1 MTTPSAQS
9 AHDVASPKLTGV
21 IVTYKSSKTISAAL
35 ASAKKCVDAGVMN
48 LIIVDNASPDD
59 TRDILAREAGFA
71 KVILGDANIGF
82 GRGCNVGLMAA
93 TTPYVVF
100 FNPDAQMEPDAVRT
114 IVSFMDS
121 HDRCGICGPAI
132 QSGEGAD
139 LHIQAVGALPRV
151 ADVVG
156 DAMGLHTTYKRRQAV
171 TPGAAPF
178 RTDWVSGS
186 MLVGRTQLLQKLG
199 GFDPRYFLYWEE
211 ADLCRRVLN
220 EGYEIWAVPQA
231 VVSHIG
237 GVSAAEESN
246 DRIKGCIAKFYY
258 ESRYYYMRKH
268 FGALPATL
276 AELTEVI
283 ALPAYETLRKL
294 TGRKHQPPL
303 RRWGHPILKLP
314 APVVEN
320 NRA

>member
-1 MTTPSAQS
+1 VTLATPPSTASATR
-9 AHDVASPKLTGV
+9 AKLTGV

-35 ASAKKCVDAGVMN
+35 ASAKKCVDAGVMD

-100 FNPDAQMEPDAVRT
+100 FNPDAQMEPDAVRA

-151 ADVVG
+151 TDIVG
-156 DAMGLHTTYKRRQAV
+156 DALGLHTTYKRRQPV

-211 ADLCRRVLN
+211 ADLCRRVLS

-268 FGALPATL
+268 FGALPAAL
-276 AELTEVI
+276 AELAEVI

-314 APVVEN
+314 QQVN
-320 NRA
+320 

>member
-1 MTTPSAQS
+1 MTLPTPPSTASATR
-9 AHDVASPKLTGV
+9 AKLTGV

-35 ASAKKCVDAGVMN
+35 ASAKKCVDAGVMD

-100 FNPDAQMEPDAVRT
+100 FNPDAQMEPDAVRA

-151 ADVVG
+151 TDIVG
-156 DAMGLHTTYKRRQAV
+156 DALGLHTTYKRRQPV

-211 ADLCRRVLN
+211 ADLCRRVLS

-268 FGALPATL
+268 FGALPAAL
-276 AELTEVI
+276 AELAEVI

-314 APVVEN
+314 QQVN
-320 NRA
+320 

>member
-1 MTTPSAQS
+1 VTLPTPPSTASATR
-9 AHDVASPKLTGV
+9 AKLTGV

-35 ASAKKCVDAGVMN
+35 ASAKKCVDAGVMD

-100 FNPDAQMEPDAVRT
+100 FNPDAQMEPEAVRA

-151 ADVVG
+151 TDIVG
-156 DAMGLHTTYKRRQAV
+156 DALGLHTTYKRRQPV

-199 GFDPRYFLYWEE
+199 GFDPRYYLYWEE
-211 ADLCRRVLN
+211 ADL
-220 EGYEIWAVPQA
+220 
-231 VVSHIG
+231 
-237 GVSAAEESN
+237 
-246 DRIKGCIAKFYY
+246 
-258 ESRYYYMRKH
+258 
-268 FGALPATL
+268 
-276 AELTEVI
+276 
-283 ALPAYETLRKL
+283 
-294 TGRKHQPPL
+294 
-303 RRWGHPILKLP
+303 
-314 APVVEN
+314 
-320 NRA
+320 

>member
-1 MTTPSAQS
+1 VTLATPPSTASATR
-9 AHDVASPKLTGV
+9 AKLTGV

-35 ASAKKCVDAGVMN
+35 ASAKKCVDAGVMD

-100 FNPDAQMEPDAVRT
+100 FNPDAQMEPEAVRA

-151 ADVVG
+151 TDIVG
-156 DAMGLHTTYKRRQAV
+156 DALGLHTTYKRRQPV

-211 ADLCRRVLN
+211 ADLCRRVLS

-268 FGALPATL
+268 FGALPAAL
-276 AELTEVI
+276 AELAEVI

-314 APVVEN
+314 QQVG
-320 NRA
+320 

>member
-1 MTTPSAQS
+1 VTLPTPPSTASATR
-9 AHDVASPKLTGV
+9 AKLTGV

-35 ASAKKCVDAGVMN
+35 ASAKKCVDAGVMD

-100 FNPDAQMEPDAVRT
+100 FNPDAQMEPEAVRA

-151 ADVVG
+151 TDIVG
-156 DAMGLHTTYKRRQAV
+156 DALGLHTTYKRRQPV

-211 ADLCRRVLN
+211 ADLCRRVLS

-268 FGALPATL
+268 FGALPAAL
-276 AELTEVI
+276 AELAEVI

-314 APVVEN
+314 QQVN
-320 NRA
+320 

>member
-1 MTTPSAQS
+1 MTLPTPPSTASATR
-9 AHDVASPKLTGV
+9 AKLTGV

-35 ASAKKCVDAGVMN
+35 ASAKKCVDAGVMD

-100 FNPDAQMEPDAVRT
+100 FNPDAQMEPEAVRA

-151 ADVVG
+151 TDIVG
-156 DAMGLHTTYKRRQAV
+156 DALGLHTTYKRRQPV

-211 ADLCRRVLN
+211 ADLCRSVLS

-268 FGALPATL
+268 FGALPAAL
-276 AELTEVI
+276 AELAEVI

-314 APVVEN
+314 QQVN
-320 NRA
+320 

>member
-1 MTTPSAQS
+1 MTLPTPPSTPPAER
-9 AHDVASPKLTGV
+9 AKLTGV

-35 ASAKKCVDAGVMN
+35 ASAKKCVDAGVMD

-82 GRGCNVGLMAA
+82 GRGCNVGLMA
-93 TTPYVVF
+93 TSTPYVVF

-114 IVSFMDS
+114 IVNFMDT

-151 ADVVG
+151 TDIVG
-156 DAMGLHTTYKRRQAV
+156 DALGLHTTYMRRQPV

-211 ADLCRRVLN
+211 ADLCRRVLS
-220 EGYEIWAVPQA
+220 EGSEIWAVPQA
-231 VVSHIG
+231 IVSHIG

-268 FGALPATL
+268 FGALPAAL

-283 ALPAYETLRKL
+283 ALPAYETLRKF

-314 APVVEN
+314 QQVS
-320 NRA
+320 

>member
-1 MTTPSAQS
+1 MPSRA
-9 AHDVASPKLTGV
+9 KLTGV
-21 IVTYKSSKTISAAL
+21 IVTYKSSKTISDAL
-35 ASAKKCVDAGVMN
+35 ASAKKCVDAGVLD
-48 LIIVDNASPDD
+48 LIIVDNASPDN
-59 TRDILAREAGFA
+59 TREILAREATFA
-71 KVILGDANIGF
+71 KVILGDGNIGF
-82 GRGCNVGLMAA
+82 GRGCNVGLAAA

-100 FNPDAQMEPDAVRT
+100 FNPDAQMEPDAVRA
-114 IVSFMDS
+114 IVDFMDT

-132 QSGEGAD
+132 RSGEGSDA
-139 LHIQAVGALPRV
+139 HIQAVGALPRV
-151 ADVVG
+151 SDVLG
-156 DAMGLHTTYKRRQAV
+156 DALGLHSSHKRRQQV
-171 TPGAAPF
+171 IPGTAAF

-186 MLVGRTQLLQKLG
+186 MLVGRTQLLNKLG

-237 GVSAAEESN
+237 GVSAAEESD

-268 FGALPATL
+268 FGTVPATL
-276 AELTEVI
+276 AELTEVV

-303 RRWGHPILKLP
+303 RRWGHPILQLP
-314 APVVEN
+314 KPV
-320 NRA
+320 